1 MLSRI
6 SHGIVQGA
14 GYLAGVATFAI
25 LVLVCVEVV
34 ARLLGTSIMIADE
47 FAGYLNAAIIF
58 LGLGYA
64 LKEGAFIRVEIL
76 YDRMKGKWLSVVQW
90 IIVLSSLTFAVIL
103 TYFMMSHTEYA
114 YVQDTRAVSLLQT
127 PEWIPMIVVAIGCAI
142 LVLQLVIFV
151 VTRFKNL
158 P

>member
-6 SHGIVQGA
+6 SYGIVQGA
-14 GYLAGVATFAI
+14 GYLAGAATFLI
-25 LVLVCVEVV
+25 LVLVCIEVV
-34 ARLLGTSIMIADE
+34 ARLLGTSIEVADE

-64 LKEGAFIRVEIL
+64 LREGAFIRVEIV
-76 YDRMKGKWLSVVQW
+76 YDRMKGKWLAAVQW
-90 IIVLSSLTFAVIL
+90 IIVLSSLAFAVIL
-103 TYFMMSHTEYA
+103 TYFMMSHTQYA
-114 YVQDTRAVSLLQT
+114 FIQDIRAVSLLQT
-127 PEWIPMIVVAIGCAI
+127 PEWIPMIVVASGCAI
-142 LVLQLVIFV
+142 LVLQLVIFI

>member
-1 MLSRI
+1 MFSKLARS
-6 SHGIVQGA
+6 IVQGA
-14 GYLAGVATFAI
+14 GYLAGVATVLI

-34 ARLLGTSIMIADE
+34 ARLFGSSTMIADE

-64 LKEGAFIRVEIL
+64 LREGAFIRVEIF
-76 YDRMKGKWLSVVQW
+76 YDKFKGLLRSTAQW
-90 IIVLSSLTFAVIL
+90 IIVLSSLVFSLIL
-103 TYFMMSHTEYA
+103 TYFLGAHTSYA
-114 YVQDTRAVSLLQT
+114 FDQDIRAVSVVET
-127 PEWIPMIVVAIGCAI
+127 PEWLPMFVVTAGCAI
-142 LVLQLVIFV
+142 LVLQLVLFI

>member
-6 SHGIVQGA
+6 SRGIVQGA
-14 GYLAGVATFAI
+14 GYLAGVATVLI

-34 ARLLGTSIMIADE
+34 ARLLGTSTMVADE
-47 FAGYLNAAIIF
+47 FAGYLNAAIVF

-64 LKEGAFIRVEIL
+64 LKEGAFIRVEVF
-76 YDRMKGKWLSVVQW
+76 YDRMKGRWLAVVRW
-90 IIVLSSLTFAVIL
+90 IIVVSSLAFAAIL
-103 TYFMMSHTEYA
+103 TFFMMSHTQYA
-114 YVQDTRAVSLLQT
+114 YMQDTRAVSLLQT

-142 LVLQLVIFV
+142 LVLQLIVFI

>member
-14 GYLAGVATFAI
+14 GYLAGVATFLI

-34 ARLLGTSIMIADE
+34 ARLFGTSTMIADE

-64 LKEGAFIRVEIL
+64 LREGAFIRVEIL
-76 YDRMKGKWLSVVQW
+76 YDRMKGKWLLAVQW
-90 IIVLSSLTFAVIL
+90 IIVLSSLIFAAIL
-103 TYFMMSHTEYA
+103 TFFMMSHTHYA
-114 YVQDTRAVSLLQT
+114 FVQDTRAVSLLQT
-127 PEWIPMIVVAIGCAI
+127 PEWIPMIAVAIGCAI
-142 LVLQLVIFV
+142 LVLQLIVFV

>member
-6 SHGIVQGA
+6 SRNIVQGA
-14 GYLAGVATFAI
+14 GYLAGVATFLI

-34 ARLLGTSIMIADE
+34 ARLFGTSIMVADE

-64 LKEGAFIRVEIL
+64 LKEGAFIRVEIV
-76 YDRMKGKWLSVVQW
+76 YDRMKGKWLAAVQW
-90 IIVLSSLTFAVIL
+90 IIVLSSLAFAAIL
-103 TYFMMSHTEYA
+103 TYFMASHTQYA
-114 YVQDTRAVSLLQT
+114 IEQDIRAVSLLQT
-127 PEWIPMIVVAIGCAI
+127 PEWIPMIVVSIGCAI
-142 LVLQLVIFV
+142 LVLQLVMFV